1 MLREVDKIPRRK
13 APNSLRQWACEQV
26 EKFAE
31 SDMEIARVEGDKR
44 HRPEKMKQRSVYQ
57 TFYQVAKRYEN
68 VGVHTIHGDIY
79 LRKET
84 KKCRKK

>member
-1 MLREVDKIPRRK
+1 MLREVSQIPRRK

-31 SDMEIARVEGDKR
+31 SDMEIARVEGDKS
-44 HRPEKMKQRSVYQ
+44 HRPEKMNQRSVYQ

>member
-1 MLREVDKIPRRK
+1 MLKEVNQIPRRK
-13 APNSLRQWACEQV
+13 VPHSLRQWAHEQV
-26 EKFAE
+26 EKFVE
-31 SDMEIARVEGDKR
+31 SDMEIARVDGDKS
-44 HRPEKMKQRSVYQ
+44 HRLEEMKQRTVYQ
-57 TFYQVAKRYEN
+57 TFYQVTKRYEN